1 MAVRFQAGERGIVM
15 AWWQLNE
22 LRWQGLAMPKET
34 RKIIERIKAEKY
46 RNAAQSDDNENY

>member
-1 MAVRFQAGERGIVM
+1 VAVRFQAGERGIVM